1 MKAGVRNRFEGQV
14 VEIKTDTIM
23 AQVKVK
29 VGDTIISSVMTAES
43 VQEMD
48 IKVGDTVTALTK
60 AIHVILVK

>member
-23 AQVKVK
+23 AQAKVK

-48 IKVGDTVTALTK
+48 IKAGDTVTALTK
-60 AIHVILVK
+60 AIHVTLVK